1 MIGRRQPEKLC
12 MAAIEQLEMDAHRAE
27 LRSDLR
33 HLVEKYRAIFDWDI
47 PGVDEADADRLIIE
61 ALRSSLDEIGGRTTR
76 LAAA

>member
-1 MIGRRQPEKLC
+1 
-12 MAAIEQLEMDAHRAE
+12 MAAIEQLEMDAHRVE

>member
-1 MIGRRQPEKLC
+1 

-33 HLVEKYRAIFDWDI
+33 RLVEKYRAIFDWDI
-47 PGVDEADADRLIIE
+47 PGVDEADANRLIIE
-61 ALRSSLDEIGGRTTR
+61 ALRNSLDEMGSRTTR

>member
-1 MIGRRQPEKLC
+1 MP
-12 MAAIEQLEMDAHRAE
+12 AIELLEMNAHRAE

-61 ALRSSLDEIGGRTTR
+61 ALRNSLDEMGGRATR

>member
-1 MIGRRQPEKLC
+1 MP
-12 MAAIEQLEMDAHRAE
+12 AIELLEMNAHRAE

-61 ALRSSLDEIGGRTTR
+61 ALRNSLDEMGGRTSR

>member
-1 MIGRRQPEKLC
+1 MPA
-12 MAAIEQLEMDAHRAE
+12 MEQLEMNAHRAE

-61 ALRSSLDEIGGRTTR
+61 ALRNSLDEMGGRATR

>member
-1 MIGRRQPEKLC
+1 MPA
-12 MAAIEQLEMDAHRAE
+12 MEQLEMNAHRAE

-61 ALRSSLDEIGGRTTR
+61 ALRNSLDEMGGRTSR

>member
-1 MIGRRQPEKLC
+1 
-12 MAAIEQLEMDAHRAE
+12 MAAMEQLEMDAHRGQ

-33 HLVEKYRAIFDWDI
+33 ALVEKYRAIFDWDI

-61 ALRSSLDEIGGRTTR
+61 ALRSSLDEMGGRTTS

>member
-1 MIGRRQPEKLC
+1 

-33 HLVEKYRAIFDWDI
+33 RLVEKYRAIFDWDI
-47 PGVDEADADRLIIE
+47 PGVDEADANRLIIE
-61 ALRSSLDEIGGRTTR
+61 ALRNSLDEMGGRATR